1 MKEFLAS
8 VRSSLVT
15 VFRARLWPIIA
26 GMVFVFSLLLVGLT
40 VTSSAAAIEAGTYSG
55 RMALSFIVYL
65 VLVSAMFGVPAVL
78 AGTRDELGRL
88 SFLRTFAIALVVGLS
103 FIVVALPAMIW
114 AVASTGVGMEV
125 WLPVIGTAKLEVWVV
140 AALTALAF
148 SNLHREGAATVT
160 AFALIAGLAVGPLLV
175 LLATSFAPGVEQTT
189 RHRYLDYGKG
199 NEQLDPVTGFP
210 TNPTCL
216 PADDEK
222 HVVARY
228 DLVWPALELNPIA
241 LVSASIPPTVTS
253 LTDLSNSGGIP
264 SLAPTDLFG
273 TVDLAVRAMQL
284 TPETTLVVD
293 ECANLEKYGTPYP
306 ANSPGSAD
314 PEFIIAN
321 STSGWNVG
329 LIGQAA
335 YLGVASAALVAIGR
349 RSNQ

>member
-1 MKEFLAS
+1 MKEFFTS

-26 GMVFVFSLLLVGLT
+26 GLAFVFSLLLVGLT
-40 VTSSAAAIEAGTYSG
+40 VTSSAAAIEAGTNSG

-65 VLVSAMFGVPAVL
+65 VLVAAMIGVPAVL

-103 FIVVALPAMIW
+103 FIVVALPAMFW
-114 AVASTGVGMEV
+114 AVASTGVGTEI

-148 SNLHREGAATVT
+148 SNLRRDGAATVT

-175 LLATSFAPGVEQTT
+175 LLITSFAPGVEQNIS
-189 RHRYLDYGKG
+189 HRYIDYGKG

-222 HVVARY
+222 KVVARY
-228 DLVWPALELNPIA
+228 DLVWPALELNPVV
-241 LVSASIPPTVTS
+241 LVSASIPPTV
-253 LTDLSNSGGIP
+253 SGFTVSAGGGVMQ
-264 SLAPTDLFG
+264 SVAPTDLFG

-293 ECANLEKYGTPYP
+293 ECANLAKYGTPYP
-306 ANSPGSAD
+306 SNSPGSAD
-314 PEFIIAN
+314 PEFVIAN
-321 STSGWNVG
+321 STSGWSVG

-335 YLGVASAALVAIGR
+335 YLAVASAALVAIGR
-349 RSNQ
+349 RSKQ